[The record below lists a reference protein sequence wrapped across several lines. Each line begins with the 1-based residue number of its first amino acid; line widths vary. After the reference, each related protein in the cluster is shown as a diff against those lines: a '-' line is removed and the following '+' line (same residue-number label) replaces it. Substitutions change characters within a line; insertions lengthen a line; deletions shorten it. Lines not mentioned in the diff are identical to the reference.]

1 MIQWLQKESNCL
13 QYLRY
18 SLSNVY
24 PSIIVELTDMRPQL
38 NDSHHIS
45 PLDTHHSHLKCDT
58 VPFQTH
64 IAICHMIMNMN
75 RLYSRNIQRLPIHL
89 HPFLFDFAFHPHSTG
104 AIPIR
109 NPPQFCIGS
118 LPHITMVMH
127 NKTFLQPP
135 FTAISPRQCTL
146 HLLDHHD

>member
-18 SLSNVY
+18 SLSNVH

-38 NDSHHIS
+38 NHSHHIS
-45 PLDTHHSHLKCDT
+45 PLDTHRSLLEYDT
-58 VPFQTH
+58 GPLQTH
-64 IAICHMIMNMN
+64 TAIYHMN
-75 RLYSRNIQRLPIHL
+75 RRNIQHLPIHL
-89 HPFLFDFAFHPHSTG
+89 HPFFNFNFHPHSTC
-104 AIPIR
+104 AVPIR
-109 NPPQFCIGS
+109 NPPQYCIGS